1 MKKLTVILLAMLL
14 AAGVFAA
21 EKKTVIKFAS
31 VAPDGSTW
39 MNIMEEFA
47 EEVTEKTGGAVEF
60 KFYPGGVSGDEK
72 DVLRKMKINQ
82 INAAGFTSQ
91 GLGEVVKEVRLL
103 NLPFMFNSYK
113 QIDYVMEKMSP
124 FFEAQYQKKGY
135 TVLGWP
141 EVGFAYVFSKDKVES
156 LEDFRKVKM
165 WIWGDDQLVNS
176 LFKNIGI
183 VPIPLALSDVNQSLQ
198 TGLIEGV
205 YGSPL
210 SAIAMQWNTSVKN
223 MLNIKVANVP
233 GGILINNKTWASLT
247 DEQKKIIKEAGKK
260 HFSKLT
266 QASRKENEEAIAA
279 LKKTGTKISDIK
291 GQEDIKVLDEVAIK
305 TANDLVGKFYTKAQ
319 LDEMLGYI
327 AQAKKEEKVK

>member
-1 MKKLTVILLAMLL
+1 MKKITLVAMALML

-21 EKKTVIKFAS
+21 EKKNVIKFAS

-103 NLPFMFNSYK
+103 NLPFIFNNYK
-113 QIDYVMEKMSP
+113 QIDYVMEKMAP
-124 FFEAQYQKKGY
+124 FFESEYQKKGY

-156 LEDFRKVKM
+156 LADFRKVKM

-233 GGILINNKTWASLT
+233 GGILINNKTWNALT
-247 DEQKKIIKEAGKK
+247 DAQKKIIKEAGKK

-266 QASRKENEEAIAA
+266 QASRRENEEAIAA
-279 LKKTGTKISDIK
+279 LQKAGTKLSEMKSEADK
-291 GQEDIKVLDEVAIK
+291 KVLEDVALK

-319 LDEMLGYI
+319 LDEMLNYI
-327 AQAKKEEKVK
+327 KEAEKVK

>member
-1 MKKLTVILLAMLL
+1 MKKLTLVILAMLL
-14 AAGVFAA
+14 TAGVFAA
-21 EKKTVIKFAS
+21 EKKTIIKFAS

-47 EEVTEKTGGAVEF
+47 EEVTEKTGGAIEF

-103 NLPFMFNSYK
+103 NLPFIFNTYK
-113 QIDYVMEKMSP
+113 QIDHVMAKMSP
-124 FFEAQYQKKGY
+124 FFEAEYQKKGY

-223 MLNIKVANVP
+223 MLDIKVANVP
-233 GGILINNKTWASLT
+233 GGILINNKTWASLNE
-247 DEQKKIIKEAGKK
+247 EQKKVIKEAGKK

-266 QASRKENEEAIAA
+266 RASRKENEEAIAA
-279 LKKTGTKISDIK
+279 LKKTGTKISAIK
-291 GQEDIKVLDEVAIK
+291 GQEDIKILEEVAIK

-327 AQAKKEEKVK
+327 AEAKKEEKVK

>member
-1 MKKLTVILLAMLL
+1 MKKITLVAMALFL

-21 EKKTVIKFAS
+21 EKKNVIKFAS

-103 NLPFMFNSYK
+103 NLPFIFNNYK

-124 FFEAQYQKKGY
+124 FFESEYQKKGY

-156 LEDFRKVKM
+156 LADFRKVKM

-233 GGILINNKTWASLT
+233 GGILINNKTWNSLT
-247 DEQKKIIKEAGKK
+247 DGQKKIIKEAGKK

-266 QASRKENEEAIAA
+266 QASRRENEEAIAA
-279 LKKTGTKISDIK
+279 LQKAGTKLSEMKSEADK
-291 GQEDIKVLDEVAIK
+291 KVLEEVALK
-305 TANDLVGKFYTKAQ
+305 TVNDLVGKFYTKAQ
-319 LDEMLGYI
+319 LDEMLNYI
-327 AQAKKEEKVK
+327 KEAEKVK